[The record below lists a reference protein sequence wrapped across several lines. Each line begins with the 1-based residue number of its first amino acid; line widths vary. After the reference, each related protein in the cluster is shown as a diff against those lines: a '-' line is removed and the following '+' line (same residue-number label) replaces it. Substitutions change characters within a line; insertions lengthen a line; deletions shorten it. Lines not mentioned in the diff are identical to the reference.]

1 MRMFLS
7 ILAALWPTVAAADC
21 VVLLHGLSRSDDSM
35 LLVEETLKLHGYD
48 VVNRSYPSND
58 APIAELV
65 AHVGQS
71 VAACGDAPVHFVT
84 HSLGGI
90 LARAWLQDNRPARMG
105 RVVMLAPP
113 NHGTEIVDRF
123 REIPE
128 VETLFARFQGPAA
141 MELGTG
147 AGSTPNSLG
156 WPDYELGIIAG
167 NRMINP
173 LGFFLI
179 EGDNDGTVSV
189 ASTRLA
195 GMRDHIVLPTTHSL
209 IMNNPLVLAEVLE
222 FLRNGVFDHGITL
235 PGALRKLANP

>member
-1 MRMFLS
+1 MRMILS
-7 ILAALWPTVAAADC
+7 ILAALWPSLAMADC
-21 VVLLHGLSRSDDSM
+21 VVLLHGLSRSDDSL

-58 APIAELV
+58 APISELV

-71 VAACGDAPVHFVT
+71 VAACGNQRVHFVT

-90 LARAWLQDNRPARMG
+90 LARAWLQDNRPMLMG

-113 NHGTEIVDRF
+113 NHGSEIVDRF

-128 VETLFARFQGPAA
+128 VATLFARLQGPAA
-141 MELGTG
+141 LELGTEL
-147 AGSTPNSLG
+147 GSMPNSLG

-167 NRMINP
+167 NRIINP

-179 EGDNDGTVSV
+179 DGDNDGTVSV

-195 GMRDHIVLPTTHSL
+195 GMRDHIVLPTTHTL

-222 FLRNGVFDHGITL
+222 FLRYGVFDHGITL